1 MIIDHLYLTVTLG
14 LNWDIADAK
23 VWWSRPDRAGKL
35 MHVHWVSEYIHTF
48 SDVLFSLG
56 YIEMCAV
63 YFYFNTDLKSV
74 ELQEYL

>member
-1 MIIDHLYLTVTLG
+1 MQRSGGADLTGQVNL
-14 LNWDIADAK
+14 W
-23 VWWSRPDRAGKL
+23 
-35 MHVHWVSEYIHTF
+35 HVHWVSECIHKF